1 MEDTI
6 VAISTSVGEGA
17 ISIIRL
23 SGHDALN
30 IASKVFTKDL
40 TKVDSH
46 TIHYGFITS
55 NNEKIDEVLVSV
67 MKAPKTF
74 TREDIVEINC
84 HGGIATTNKVLE
96 VLLENGARLA
106 EPGEF
111 TKRAFLNGR
120 IDLLEAE
127 ATMDLISSK
136 AESAR
141 KISINT
147 LTGET
152 SNLIKNLR
160 SELVKI
166 ISNIEV
172 NIDYPEY
179 EDIEVLTNESILPDI
194 KKFKEKLEEIIKK
207 SEDSKVIKEG
217 IRVGIIGRPNVGKS
231 SLLNSL
237 LEEEKA
243 IVTDV
248 PGTTR
253 DIVEGSLIV
262 SGIPLNII
270 DTAGIRKTEDTVE
283 KIGVEKSLK
292 IIDTSDLLIYILN
305 NNEEITEEEKE
316 ILKRGTVDFYTCS
329 YYMSSCITTHEGE
342 ATVEG
347 NLAGGAK
354 NPYLQASDWGWQID
368 PDGLRY
374 SLNEIYERYRIPI
387 MVVENGLGAR
397 DEKAEDGQIHDSYRI
412 DYLRRH
418 IEAMYEATED
428 GVDLMGYTPW
438 GCIDLVSASTGEMA
452 KRYGFIYVNKFDDG
466 TGDLSREK
474 KDSFDW
480 YKNVIATNGQCL

>member
-316 ILKRGTVDFYTCS
+316 ILEKTKNKKRIIVVNKIDLKTKLNKKLLDS
-329 YYMSSCITTHEGE
+329 YIEISVKENIGIDKIKDKIKRLFNIGE
-342 ATVEG
+342 IST
-347 NLAGGAK
+347 NDMT
-354 NPYLQASDWGWQID
+354 YLSNARSIA
-368 PDGLRY
+368 LLKK
-374 SLNEIYERYRIPI
+374 SLNNINDAINEINNNNPI
-387 MVVENGLGAR
+387 DIVELSLKESWNNLGEVIGETYT
-397 DEKAEDGQIHDSYRI
+397 DELLDE
-412 DYLRRH
+412 L
-418 IEAMYEATED
+418 
-428 GVDLMGYTPW
+428 
-438 GCIDLVSASTGEMA
+438 
-452 KRYGFIYVNKFDDG
+452 F
-466 TGDLSREK
+466 SR
-474 KDSFDW
+474 F
-480 YKNVIATNGQCL
+480 CLGK

>member
-84 HGGIATTNKVLE
+84 HGGVATTNKVLE

-316 ILKRGTVDFYTCS
+316 ILEKTKNKKRIIVVNKIDLKTKLNKKLLDS
-329 YYMSSCITTHEGE
+329 YIEISVKENIGIDKIKDEIKRLFNIGE
-342 ATVEG
+342 IST
-347 NLAGGAK
+347 NDMT
-354 NPYLQASDWGWQID
+354 YLSNARSIA
-368 PDGLRY
+368 LLKK
-374 SLNEIYERYRIPI
+374 SLNNINDAINEINNNNPI
-387 MVVENGLGAR
+387 DIVELSLKESWNNLGEVIGETYT
-397 DEKAEDGQIHDSYRI
+397 DELLDE
-412 DYLRRH
+412 L
-418 IEAMYEATED
+418 
-428 GVDLMGYTPW
+428 
-438 GCIDLVSASTGEMA
+438 
-452 KRYGFIYVNKFDDG
+452 F
-466 TGDLSREK
+466 SR
-474 KDSFDW
+474 F
-480 YKNVIATNGQCL
+480 CLGK

>member
-6 VAISTSVGEGA
+6 VAISTTMGVGA

-23 SGHDALN
+23 SGNEALN

-40 TKVDSH
+40 TKVQSH
-46 TIHYGFITS
+46 TIHYGFIEDG
-55 NNEKIDEVLVSV
+55 NEKIDEVLVTV

-74 TREDIVEINC
+74 TREDVVEINC
-84 HGGIATTNKVLE
+84 HGGVATTNKVLE

-141 KISINT
+141 KISMST

-152 SNLIKNLR
+152 SNLIKDLR
-160 SELVKI
+160 NELVGI

-179 EDIEVLTNESILPDI
+179 EDIEVLTNENVLPSVQ
-194 KKFKEKLEEIIKK
+194 KFKEKLEEIIRK

-217 IRVGIIGRPNVGKS
+217 IKVGIIGKPNVGKS

-243 IVTDV
+243 IVTDI

-253 DIVEGSLIV
+253 DIVEGSLII

-270 DTAGIRKTEDTVE
+270 DTAGIRKTDDTVE

-292 IIDTSDLLIYILN
+292 MIDTADLVIYILN
-305 NNEEITEEEKE
+305 NNEKMTDEEKE
-316 ILKRGTVDFYTCS
+316 LLDKTKNKKRIIVVNKIDLETKLDKSLLDNYIEISAKENIGIDKIKNEIKRLFNIGEISSNDMTYLSNARSIALLK
-329 YYMSSCITTHEGE
+329 
-342 ATVEG
+342 
-347 NLAGGAK
+347 K
-354 NPYLQASDWGWQID
+354 
-368 PDGLRY
+368 
-374 SLNEIYERYRIPI
+374 SLNNINEVIEEINNDNPI
-387 MVVENGLGAR
+387 DIVESSLKDAWNNLGEVIGETYT
-397 DEKAEDGQIHDSYRI
+397 DELLDE
-412 DYLRRH
+412 L
-418 IEAMYEATED
+418 
-428 GVDLMGYTPW
+428 
-438 GCIDLVSASTGEMA
+438 
-452 KRYGFIYVNKFDDG
+452 F
-466 TGDLSREK
+466 SR
-474 KDSFDW
+474 F
-480 YKNVIATNGQCL
+480 CLGK

>member
-179 EDIEVLTNESILPDI
+179 EDIEVLTNESILSDI

-316 ILKRGTVDFYTCS
+316 ILEKTKNKKRIIVVNKIDLKTKLNKKLLDS
-329 YYMSSCITTHEGE
+329 YIEISVKENIGIDKIKDEIKRLFNIGE
-342 ATVEG
+342 IST
-347 NLAGGAK
+347 NDMT
-354 NPYLQASDWGWQID
+354 YLSNARSIA
-368 PDGLRY
+368 LLKK
-374 SLNEIYERYRIPI
+374 SLNNINDAINEINNNNPI
-387 MVVENGLGAR
+387 DIVELSLKESWNNLGEVIGETYT
-397 DEKAEDGQIHDSYRI
+397 DELLDE
-412 DYLRRH
+412 L
-418 IEAMYEATED
+418 
-428 GVDLMGYTPW
+428 
-438 GCIDLVSASTGEMA
+438 
-452 KRYGFIYVNKFDDG
+452 F
-466 TGDLSREK
+466 SR
-474 KDSFDW
+474 F
-480 YKNVIATNGQCL
+480 CLGK

>member
-217 IRVGIIGRPNVGKS
+217 IRVGIIGRPIVGKS

-253 DIVEGSLIV
+253 DTVEGSLIV

-316 ILKRGTVDFYTCS
+316 ILEKTKNKKRIIVVNKIDLKTKLNKKLLDS
-329 YYMSSCITTHEGE
+329 YIEISVKENIGIDKIKDEIKRLFNIGE
-342 ATVEG
+342 IST
-347 NLAGGAK
+347 NDMT
-354 NPYLQASDWGWQID
+354 YLSNARSIA
-368 PDGLRY
+368 LLKK
-374 SLNEIYERYRIPI
+374 SLNNINDAINEINNNNPI
-387 MVVENGLGAR
+387 DIVELSLKESWNNLGEVIGETYT
-397 DEKAEDGQIHDSYRI
+397 DELLDE
-412 DYLRRH
+412 L
-418 IEAMYEATED
+418 
-428 GVDLMGYTPW
+428 
-438 GCIDLVSASTGEMA
+438 
-452 KRYGFIYVNKFDDG
+452 F
-466 TGDLSREK
+466 SR
-474 KDSFDW
+474 F
-480 YKNVIATNGQCL
+480 CLGK

>member
-23 SGHDALN
+23 SGNDALN

-316 ILKRGTVDFYTCS
+316 ILEKTKNKKRIIVVNKIDLKTKLNKKLLDS
-329 YYMSSCITTHEGE
+329 YIEISVKENLGIDKIKDEIKRLFNIGE
-342 ATVEG
+342 IST
-347 NLAGGAK
+347 NDMT
-354 NPYLQASDWGWQID
+354 YLSNARSIA
-368 PDGLRY
+368 LLKK
-374 SLNEIYERYRIPI
+374 SLNNINDAINEINNNNPI
-387 MVVENGLGAR
+387 DIVELSLKESWNNLGEVIGETYT
-397 DEKAEDGQIHDSYRI
+397 DELLDE
-412 DYLRRH
+412 L
-418 IEAMYEATED
+418 
-428 GVDLMGYTPW
+428 
-438 GCIDLVSASTGEMA
+438 
-452 KRYGFIYVNKFDDG
+452 F
-466 TGDLSREK
+466 SR
-474 KDSFDW
+474 F
-480 YKNVIATNGQCL
+480 CLGK

>member
-6 VAISTSVGEGA
+6 VAISTSTGVGA

-23 SGHDALN
+23 SGSDALN
-30 IASKVFTKDL
+30 IASKVFTKNL

-46 TIHYGFITS
+46 TIHYGFIKDK
-55 NNEKIDEVLVSV
+55 NEKIDEVLVSV

-141 KISINT
+141 KISMNT

-152 SNLIKNLR
+152 SNLIRDLR

-217 IRVGIIGRPNVGKS
+217 IKVGIIGRPNVGKS

-243 IVTDV
+243 IVTDI

-262 SGIPLNII
+262 GGIPLNII
-270 DTAGIRKTEDTVE
+270 DTAGIRRTEDTVE

-292 IIDTSDLLIYILN
+292 IIDTSDLVIYILN

-316 ILKRGTVDFYTCS
+316 LLEKTKNKKRIIVVNKIDLETKLDKKLLDNYVEISVKENIGIDKIKEEIKRLFNIGEISPNDMTYLSNARSIALLK
-329 YYMSSCITTHEGE
+329 
-342 ATVEG
+342 
-347 NLAGGAK
+347 K
-354 NPYLQASDWGWQID
+354 
-368 PDGLRY
+368 
-374 SLNEIYERYRIPI
+374 SLNNINDAIDEINNNNPI
-387 MVVENGLGAR
+387 DIVELSLKESWNNLGEVIGETYT
-397 DEKAEDGQIHDSYRI
+397 DELLDE
-412 DYLRRH
+412 L
-418 IEAMYEATED
+418 
-428 GVDLMGYTPW
+428 
-438 GCIDLVSASTGEMA
+438 
-452 KRYGFIYVNKFDDG
+452 F
-466 TGDLSREK
+466 SR
-474 KDSFDW
+474 F
-480 YKNVIATNGQCL
+480 CLGK